1 MGLSSNSIIH
11 FTSTKDSLKGI
22 LSNDFHVK
30 YCIEDVILGDKNTTY
45 IAPMVSFCDIPLS
58 EVKNHIENYGS
69 YGIGLSKEWA
79 IKQRLNPVV
88 YVEKKSFFSESLLE
102 LFRSTYD
109 AQMHE
114 TKATHGLQVFS
125 HIKNYE
131 SDLFRK
137 NKEPKRNYR
146 FSDEREWRY
155 IPSYSDAFDD
165 EEKRFSFPSKK
176 EFQTPE
182 QKAYYNDRIKHLKLM
197 FEPNDIKYIIIND
210 ESEIGEFIDFLRH
223 VKGKNYSL
231 HDVERLT
238 RRIITTEQ
246 IYSDF

>member
-11 FTSTKDSLKGI
+11 FTRTKDNLKGI
-22 LSNDFHVK
+22 LADNFHLN
-30 YCIEDVILGDKNTTY
+30 YCIEDVILGNKNTTY

-58 EVKNHIENYGS
+58 EIKNHIENYGS

-88 YVEKKSFFSESLLE
+88 YIEKNSFFSESLLE

-109 AQMHE
+109 AQIHE

-131 SDLFRK
+131 NDLFRK
-137 NKEPKRNYR
+137 GKEPKLNYR

-155 IPSYSDAFDD
+155 IPSYNDVFND
-165 EEKRFSFPSKK
+165 ENERFVFPSKN

-182 QKAYYNDRIKHLKLM
+182 QKAKYNDRIQHLKLT

-210 ESEIGEFIDFLRH
+210 ESEIREFVDYLRH
-223 VKGKNYSL
+223 VKGKTYTFD
-231 HDVERLT
+231 DVERLT
-238 RRIITTEQ
+238 TRIITTQQ